1 MESMSH
7 STLRPQVTIDDLVA
21 VVIMPGLTNQ
31 FAILNRLVD
40 VIPKMLGTAPSPR
53 GPMGC
58 LGSHSS
64 KTTMQWSSSEDCNM
78 LDDLAVETSIRLAN
92 LDLGGLITIDDGLS
106 MSSPTLVQFKV
117 TKTTDS
123 SVGSPPP
130 QPQPT
135 IVMMPP
141 MLWF

>member
-53 GPMGC
+53 GAYG
-58 LGSHSS
+58 
-64 KTTMQWSSSEDCNM
+64 
-78 LDDLAVETSIRLAN
+78 VF
-92 LDLGGLITIDDGLS
+92 GL
-106 MSSPTLVQFKV
+106 TLKQDNDAMV
-117 TKTTDS
+117 
-123 SVGSPPP
+123 
-130 QPQPT
+130 
-135 IVMMPP
+135 
-141 MLWF
+141 LL

>member
-1 MESMSH
+1 
-7 STLRPQVTIDDLVA
+7 
-21 VVIMPGLTNQ
+21 
-31 FAILNRLVD
+31 
-40 VIPKMLGTAPSPR
+40 
-53 GPMGC
+53 MGC

-123 SVGSPPP
+123 FVGSPPP

-135 IVMMPP
+135 IVMMPL